1 MSFFSDIYSVI
12 VNLDTYLA
20 EVTAEY
26 GKTTYLLL
34 FLIIFC
40 ETGLVIAPFLPGDSL
55 LFLVGTFVARG
66 EFDFYAI
73 AVSLTIA
80 AILGDALNYYI
91 GSFLGRKVFLSGKS
105 RFLKQEYLER
115 TERFF
120 EKYGAKTI
128 IIARFVP
135 IVRTYA
141 PFVAGVANYSY
152 PQFLLFNVIGAVVWV
167 FGLTGAGFYL
177 GELPFV
183 KNNLSAV
190 IFIIIFLSIMPALIE
205 WLKFRFRK

>member
-1 MSFFSDIYSVI
+1 M
-12 VNLDTYLA
+12 
-20 EVTAEY
+20 
-26 GKTTYLLL
+26 
-34 FLIIFC
+34 
-40 ETGLVIAPFLPGDSL
+40 
-55 LFLVGTFVARG
+55 ARG
-66 EFDFYAI
+66 DFDFYAI

-141 PFVAGVANYSY
+141 PFVAGIANYSY

>member
-1 MSFFSDIYSVI
+1 MNLFDAHSI
-12 VNLDTYLA
+12 VSELGLA
-20 EVTAEY
+20 GVLA
-26 GKTTYLLL
+26 
-34 FLIIFC
+34 IIFA
-40 ETGLVIAPFLPGDSL
+40 ETGLVFMPFLPGDSL

-66 EFDFYAI
+66 DFDFYAI

-141 PFVAGVANYSY
+141 PFVAGIANYSY

-205 WLKFRFRK
+205 WVKFRFRK

>member
-1 MSFFSDIYSVI
+1 MR
-12 VNLDTYLA
+12 A
-20 EVTAEY
+20 
-26 GKTTYLLL
+26 
-34 FLIIFC
+34 
-40 ETGLVIAPFLPGDSL
+40 
-55 LFLVGTFVARG
+55 
-66 EFDFYAI
+66 
-73 AVSLTIA
+73 
-80 AILGDALNYYI
+80 
-91 GSFLGRKVFLSGKS
+91 

-141 PFVAGVANYSY
+141 PFVAGIANYSY